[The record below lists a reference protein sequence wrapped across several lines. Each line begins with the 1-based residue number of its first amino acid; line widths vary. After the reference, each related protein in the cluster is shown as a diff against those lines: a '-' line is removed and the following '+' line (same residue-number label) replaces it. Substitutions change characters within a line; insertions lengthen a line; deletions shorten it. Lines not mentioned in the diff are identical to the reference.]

1 MPVKSITLS
10 VVRVILT
17 SSIVAMI
24 GDKKRGP
31 FTPED
36 WTDVNAKD
44 FSTYAK
50 SKTLA
55 EGTVGGFMKHRT
67 DQNRFELVVLN
78 LGSISGPTLGEK
90 YRRTV
95 AGCSGANVEWKQPV
109 ASDAAFTMVDV
120 RDVAKIHVQALTHPD
135 AANHRFILSSTT
147 RQSFASVARI
157 MKHTQ
162 YKRPSTPVAPDFMI
176 KIMSIF
182 DREAKG
188 LLGFIGSSVHADNS
202 RTIEIFDWDP
212 SPFEKSILES
222 ESVVKIFLNRI
233 LILVNEKNFHCVIEK
248 IKFNLLIFRK
258 SL

>member
-1 MPVKSITLS
+1 
-10 VVRVILT
+10 
-17 SSIVAMI
+17 
-24 GDKKRGP
+24 
-31 FTPED
+31 
-36 WTDVNAKD
+36 
-44 FSTYAK
+44 
-50 SKTLA
+50 
-55 EGTVGGFMKHRT
+55 MKHRT

-78 LGSISGPTLGEK
+78 LGGILGPTLGEK

-162 YKRPSTPVAPDFMI
+162 DRGPSTLVAPDFMI
-176 KIMSIF
+176 KIMSIL

-188 LLGFIGSSVHADNS
+188 LFGFLGSSVHADNFKA
-202 RTIEIFDWDP
+202 IEMFDWDP
-212 SPFEKSILES
+212 ILFEKSILES
-222 ESVVKIFLNRI
+222 ESVVKIFLNRT
-233 LILVNEKNFHCVIEK
+233 
-248 IKFNLLIFRK
+248 LIFVNK
-258 SL
+258 KFFTE

>member
-36 WTDVNAKD
+36 WADVNAKD

-55 EGTVGGFMKHRT
+55 EGTAGGFMKHRT

-135 AANHRFILSSTT
+135 AANHRFILLSTT

-162 YKRPSTPVAPDFMI
+162 YKGPSTLVAPDFMI

-248 IKFNLLIFRK
+248 IKFDVLIRRK